1 MKKTVYAIFIM
12 VLLLLSACG
21 EKKIETPP
29 TIPTQAPNAPTA
41 APTQATEFVET
52 TKPTFAG
59 EDVFGGAHFDEMLWG
74 YYEASSYDY
83 TGDSAKDTAAFRKN
97 MQFKKVATKY
107 GQQELSVLP
116 LDIQMG
122 SYSQFMDVFSY
133 GGKSYSPYTEKGT
146 AMFRKAYMEKYGDL
160 NEEGF
165 QKIEKLLQMNVAK
178 MTFAKSDGGTQYS
191 TFAYEIRDDAIV
203 FYGMSVDEKYNV
215 TIGDVYARYYFLHD
229 GGKLTL
235 ECNGVRR
242 EYLANGYKAADEGR
256 LQVAGYAQD
265 RTKQY
270 ENLEGFALS
279 ALPDGVSFQIQM
291 MLSDNARPVDASVI
305 FDKATGDFSVTW
317 TKSEHYSGVI
327 AHNVPQEIRGKLIPC
342 TNYDFDGYSGF
353 YLIVDGICYSYLVCE
368 DTYKERRYANIENG
382 DKISDLQREEIA
394 DVKVKMLA
402 ELEQAFKSAEIPVT
416 IDYSRGQIALE
427 STHLFDTNSYEI
439 SLDGQAYLQRFM
451 DAYLSVVTK
460 EDYAGYVSRILI
472 EGHTNTAG
480 QYAANQSLSMHRADA
495 VAKTC
500 AEHNSDLKIEIQF
513 TGCAYDYPVYK
524 DDGSVD
530 MEKSNRMVF
539 RTLLTTH

>member
-1 MKKTVYAIFIM
+1 
-12 VLLLLSACG
+12 
-21 EKKIETPP
+21 
-29 TIPTQAPNAPTA
+29 
-41 APTQATEFVET
+41 
-52 TKPTFAG
+52 
-59 EDVFGGAHFDEMLWG
+59 
-74 YYEASSYDY
+74 
-83 TGDSAKDTAAFRKN
+83 
-97 MQFKKVATKY
+97 
-107 GQQELSVLP
+107 
-116 LDIQMG
+116 
-122 SYSQFMDVFSY
+122 
-133 GGKSYSPYTEKGT
+133 
-146 AMFRKAYMEKYGDL
+146 
-160 NEEGF
+160 
-165 QKIEKLLQMNVAK
+165 
-178 MTFAKSDGGTQYS
+178 
-191 TFAYEIRDDAIV
+191 
-203 FYGMSVDEKYNV
+203 
-215 TIGDVYARYYFLHD
+215 
-229 GGKLTL
+229 
-235 ECNGVRR
+235 
-242 EYLANGYKAADEGR
+242 
-256 LQVAGYAQD
+256 
-265 RTKQY
+265 
-270 ENLEGFALS
+270 
-279 ALPDGVSFQIQM
+279 M

-305 FDKATGDFSVTW
+305 FDKSTGDFSVTW
-317 TKSEHYSGVI
+317 TKSEHYSGEIV
-327 AHNVPQEIRGKLIPC
+327 HNVPQEIRGKLIPC

-353 YLIVDGICYSYLVCE
+353 YLIVDGVCYSYLVCE

-382 DKISDLQREEIA
+382 EKISDLQREEIA